1 MPLLLSIAVGV
12 SLFSGLI
19 FAEQIQP
26 ILQPP
31 SYVSGHI
38 LVKIS
43 PHQKQHSF
51 TPVLKAMGAQKIKEF
66 SLVDGLNL
74 YQFDEKLDVF
84 KVAQAFMESGAVEY
98 AEPDYVVSL
107 GNTKPLAINDPDY
120 GKQWSLENK
129 GQNGGVVDADINA
142 ESAWAIE
149 TGKKGIVIGIID
161 TGVDYGHQDLAD
173 NMWKNGLEIPGN
185 GKDDDNNG
193 YIDDVY
199 GINAIKKDG
208 NPMDDHLHGTHVAGI
223 IGAKANNQIGI
234 SGVVQ
239 VVDMAAC
246 KFLSSAGLGSVSDAI
261 TCMDYFAALKSRAQN
276 PVNIV
281 ATNNSWGGG
290 AKSKA
295 MFDAIKAHEQLGILF
310 VAAAGNQA
318 SNNDVVESYPSNYKV
333 SNLIAVAAT
342 DSSDRIA
349 PFSNYG
355 KKTVHVAAPGS
366 KILSTLPNNKYGEL
380 SGTSMAA
387 PHVSGLIALIASHFP
402 ELPGP
407 AIKNLILAG
416 GQKTNAADSTTIAG
430 RRIRGADAQGVGS
443 LSCLDQVITIREQ
456 PIVSSMTINTGDSIF
471 LSARSFICAQQSSSL
486 RVWQHDNDII
496 DLNDEGKDG
505 DIDAHDGVFSLNW
518 TPQNAGV
525 YIMQFSD
532 TDTVSV
538 TVIQKQE
545 QK

>member
-1 MPLLLSIAVGV
+1 MPFYLRIAVGI
-12 SLFSGLI
+12 SFFSGLI
-19 FAEQIQP
+19 FAEEIQP
-26 ILQPP
+26 ILQPL
-31 SYVSGHI
+31 SHVLGHV

-43 PHQKQHSF
+43 AKKNQLSLDLAFKN
-51 TPVLKAMGAQKIKEF
+51 VGAKKLKEF
-66 SLVDGLNL
+66 SLVDGLKL
-74 YQFDEKLDVF
+74 YQFDEKLDVY
-84 KVAQAFMESGAVEY
+84 KVIQVFMASGAVDY
-98 AEPDYVVSL
+98 AEPDYMVSL
-107 GNTKPLAINDPDY
+107 GSSKALPINDPEY

-129 GQNGGVVDADINA
+129 GQNGGLVDADINA

-149 TGKKGIVIGIID
+149 AGKKGVVVGIID
-161 TGVDYGHQDLAD
+161 TGVDYAHQDLAD
-173 NMWKNGLEIPGN
+173 NMWKNGLEIAGN

-234 SGVVQ
+234 SGVAQ

-342 DSSDRIA
+342 DSSDRLA
-349 PFSNYG
+349 SFSNYG
-355 KKTVHVAAPGS
+355 KKTVHVAAPGT
-366 KILSTLPNNKYGEL
+366 KILSTFPNNKYGEL

-387 PHVSGLIALIASHFP
+387 PHVSGLVALVASHFP
-402 ELPGP
+402 ELTGP

-430 RRIRGADAQGVGS
+430 RRLRGADVHGVGS

-456 PIVSSMTINTGDSIF
+456 PSISSLTINVGDSLF
-471 LSARSFICAQQSSSL
+471 LSARSFTCAQQSSFL
-486 RVWQHDNDII
+486 RVWQKDADII

-505 DIDAHDGVFSLNW
+505 DIEAHDGVFSLDW
-518 TPQNAGV
+518 TPQNSGV

-532 TDTVSV
+532 TDSVVV
-538 TVIQKQE
+538 TVIEKQE
-545 QK
+545 Q